1 MPQVPDVPEV
11 PIDVPHVPYV
21 PHVPTPTQ
29 FVWQIRITLYT
40 RHLDRFPQF
49 VWHVHVLPMF
59 TFREQYELVN
69 KKYVLQTAL

>member
-1 MPQVPDVPEV
+1 MTS
-11 PIDVPHVPYV
+11 PHRNVGGFYFIKLSKNALRENV
-21 PHVPTPTQ
+21 
-29 FVWQIRITLYT
+29 VWQIRITLYT